1 MMTPRP
7 ARAPRALLCASMIG
21 ALALGACSTAEMAG
35 FGPQAALTSAGEAI
49 TAGSAPQPSTADTA
63 ARAAPEPMVAA
74 AAPAAETPDMPM
86 SASDSNYA
94 PVPNI
99 TIAAAEPSTTAAT
112 AAVTE
117 VAVAPAAPT
126 KPLDEVKDD
135 LTLGKEHYRARNYG
149 LAELH
154 FRRAVEARG
163 GDPEAWLGLAA
174 AYDQLKR
181 FGLAD
186 RAYRQV
192 LKLTGPTAEVLN
204 NRGYSY
210 LLRGNLRRASQDLS
224 AAAARD
230 PDNERIQNNLRLLD
244 RRARGRV

>member
-7 ARAPRALLCASMIG
+7 ARAPRALLCASMVG

-35 FGPQAALTSAGEAI
+35 FGPQAELAGTAAGE
-49 TAGSAPQPSTADTA
+49 PP
-63 ARAAPEPMVAA
+63 
-74 AAPAAETPDMPM
+74 
-86 SASDSNYA
+86 
-94 PVPNI
+94 
-99 TIAAAEPSTTAAT
+99 TAAT
-112 AAVTE
+112 AAEPIAAATMVASAPEAIAAASDSSVMPPSTSDPTSGPVPNVFAPPPTEPATTATTMAVTE
-117 VAVAPAAPT
+117 VAVAPGAPPT
-126 KPLDEVKDD
+126 KPLDEIKDD

-154 FRRAVEARG
+154 FRRAVEARR

-192 LKLTGPTAEVLN
+192 VKLTGPTAEVLN

-224 AAAARD
+224 AAAAID
-230 PDNERIQNNLRLLD
+230 PGNERIQNNLRLLD